1 MPNIKSAKKRLK
13 QDAVRRVENKTKK
26 SMMRTWIRKL
36 NEAVQAGD
44 KTEAQKMLPTVF
56 KKIDKAAKAGCI
68 HANTASRRKA
78 LASRRVH
85 AMS

>member
-36 NEAVQAGD
+36 NEAVQAGN
-44 KTEAQKMLPTVF
+44 KAEAQEMLPTVF
-56 KKIDKAAKAGCI
+56 QKIDKAAKANCI
-68 HANTASRRKA
+68 HANTAGRRKA
-78 LASRRVH
+78 LAARRVQ
-85 AMS
+85 AMA

>member
-1 MPNIKSAKKRLK
+1 MPQIKSAKKRLK
-13 QDAVRRVENKTKK
+13 QDALRRVENKTKK

-36 NEAVQAGD
+36 NETVQSGD
-44 KTEAQKMLPTVF
+44 KAAAQKMLPTVF
-56 KKIDKAAKAGCI
+56 KKIDKAAKANCI

-78 LASRRVH
+78 LAARRVN

>member
-13 QDAVRRVENKTKK
+13 QDAVRRVTNKTKK

-36 NEAVQAGD
+36 NETIQAGD
-44 KTEAQKMLPTVF
+44 KDAAQKLLPLVHA
-56 KKIDKAAKAGCI
+56 KIDKAAKGNCI
-68 HANTASRRKA
+68 HANTAGRRKA
-78 LASRRVH
+78 LAARRVQ